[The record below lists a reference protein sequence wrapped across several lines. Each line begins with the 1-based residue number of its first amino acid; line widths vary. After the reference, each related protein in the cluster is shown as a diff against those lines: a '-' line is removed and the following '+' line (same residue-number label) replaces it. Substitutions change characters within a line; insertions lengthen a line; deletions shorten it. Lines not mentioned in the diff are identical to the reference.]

1 MKLDWIGWI
10 ATALFASSYFFKQP
24 MALRKV
30 QALAALL
37 WVVYGLMIHALPVVV
52 ANVVVAAVAVGSAL
66 PWRPHWRPRCS
77 PARRTLTPVETASS
91 DAR

>member
-10 ATALFASSYFFKQP
+10 ATGLFASSYFFKQP

-52 ANVVVAAVAVGSAL
+52 ANVVVAAVAVGSGL
-66 PWRPHWRPRCS
+66 PWRPRCS
-77 PARRTLTPVETASS
+77 LGRGALRPPRTASS

>member
-52 ANVVVAAVAVGSAL
+52 ANVVVAAVAVGSGL
-66 PWRPHWRPRCS
+66 PFRPRWRPRWS
-77 PARRTLTPVETASS
+77 PARRTLTPPRTASS

>member
-1 MKLDWIGWI
+1 MRLDWIGWI

-37 WVVYGLMIHALPVVV
+37 WVVYGLLIHALPVVV
-52 ANVVVAAVAVGSAL
+52 ANVVVAAVAVGSGLRGNFAG
-66 PWRPHWRPRCS
+66 R
-77 PARRTLTPVETASS
+77 ALTPPETASS

>member
-52 ANVVVAAVAVGSAL
+52 ANVVVAIVALLVG
-66 PWRPHWRPRCS
+66 
-77 PARRTLTPVETASS
+77 VSS
-91 DAR
+91 IVTVMRIGDSGAHSVWGRGS